1 MHIQLAKSRQAKI
14 VIGISRNSHKR
25 ELALSLGAD
34 HIFPHGKEAEKGVLD
49 TTNGLGADIVI
60 ECVGAIALLAESVA
74 LARPG
79 GKIVPFGVYPS
90 GSAELPFYDF
100 YFKELEIANVR
111 AAKGRDFR
119 ESIKLVSQGI
129 LDLDPLITHTLPY
142 TDLNKAIQ
150 MLIEPNDNRLKV
162 ILERQ

>member
-1 MHIQLAKSRQAKI
+1 M
-14 VIGISRNSHKR
+14 
-25 ELALSLGAD
+25 ELLQTKPLV
-34 HIFPHGKEAEKGVLD
+34 KNVL
-49 TTNGLGADIVI
+49 I
-60 ECVGAIALLAESVA
+60 
-74 LARPG
+74 
-79 GKIVPFGVYPS
+79 
-90 GSAELPFYDF
+90 

-162 ILERQ
+162 ILERR

>member
-1 MHIQLAKSRQAKI
+1 M
-14 VIGISRNSHKR
+14 
-25 ELALSLGAD
+25 
-34 HIFPHGKEAEKGVLD
+34 
-49 TTNGLGADIVI
+49 
-60 ECVGAIALLAESVA
+60 
-74 LARPG
+74 
-79 GKIVPFGVYPS
+79 
-90 GSAELPFYDF
+90 
-100 YFKELEIANVR
+100 R

-162 ILERQ
+162 ILERR